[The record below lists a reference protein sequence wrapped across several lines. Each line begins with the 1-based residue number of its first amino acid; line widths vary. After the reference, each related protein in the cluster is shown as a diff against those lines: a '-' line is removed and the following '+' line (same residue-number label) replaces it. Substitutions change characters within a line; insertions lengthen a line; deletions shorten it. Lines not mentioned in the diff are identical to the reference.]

1 MDFNSSVL
9 RKNIPLGN
17 NTWTLSQ
24 IRVVN
29 VTHSERFKITV
40 YCVVGEIKDHIFNYR
55 RQYRTVQ
62 LDRKFESLVQGANLF
77 WICFT
82 SESITVMSSCS
93 VSRDSGKSMNALSPL
108 KQKKPESLP
117 L

>member
-9 RKNIPLGN
+9 RNNIPLEN
-17 NTWTLSQ
+17 NTWRLSQ

-29 VTHSERFKITV
+29 VTHSGCFKITV
-40 YCVVGEIKDHIFNYR
+40 YCVVGEIKDAIFNYR
-55 RQYRTVQ
+55 RQDRTVQ

-82 SESITVMSSCS
+82 SESIIVLSSCN
-93 VSRDSGKSMNALSPL
+93 VSRDSVKIN
-108 KQKKPESLP
+108 ECIISLEAEET
-117 L
+117 